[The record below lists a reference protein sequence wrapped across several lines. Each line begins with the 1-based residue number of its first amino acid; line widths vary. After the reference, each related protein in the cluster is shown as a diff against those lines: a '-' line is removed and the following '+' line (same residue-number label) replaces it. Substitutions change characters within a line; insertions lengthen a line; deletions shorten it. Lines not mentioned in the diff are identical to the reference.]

1 MQFRCSG
8 IVGITARDDTASGRT
23 ATTCGKISII
33 KTHSIRSQR
42 INMRG
47 FDNGVTVTSK
57 IILGYII
64 RNEKDNVWLFTNHY
78 GMIKEVKEGEEG

>member
-1 MQFRCSG
+1 MQFRGSG
-8 IVGITARDDTASGRT
+8 IVGITASDDTAPGRT

-33 KTHSIRSQR
+33 KTHSIRSKR